1 MRRFAAALLLV
12 LPLAGQEVFRIEPA
26 RPLAALRAEALKQTP
41 PREEGLFRPPDLVN
55 VAVLDQ
61 TIRLDVRYAGTDNFL
76 GAPVYE
82 STVAYLQRPAAEA
95 LVRAHRRLK
104 ESGYGIVVHDAY
116 RPWWVTWIFWEATPK
131 DKRDFVANPVHG
143 SRHNRGCAA
152 DVTLFDLKAGETV
165 EMPSLYD
172 EMSERAYPD
181 YPGGTQRQRELRE
194 ILRDAME
201 AEGFMVYA
209 YEWWHFDYKDWR
221 HYRIGN
227 LTFRQIEGGR

>member
-1 MRRFAAALLLV
+1 MRRFAAVLLLV
-12 LPLAGQEVFRIEPA
+12 LPLGGQEVFRIEPA
-26 RPLAALRAEALKQTP
+26 RPVAQLRVEALKQTP
-41 PREEGLFRPPDLVN
+41 PREEGSFRLPDLVN
-55 VAVLDQ
+55 VASLDQ

-82 STVAYLQRPAAEA
+82 SAAAYLQRPAAEA
-95 LVRAHRRLK
+95 LARAHRRLK
-104 ESGYGIVVHDAY
+104 EPGYGIVVHDAY
-116 RPWWVTWIFWEATPK
+116 RPWWVTWIFWEATPV
-131 DKRDFVANPVHG
+131 DKRDFVANPAHG

-152 DVTLFDLKAGETV
+152 DVTLYDLKTGMTV

-181 YPGGTQRQRELRE
+181 YPGGTPRQRELRE

-201 AEGFMVYA
+201 KEGFMVYA

-221 HYRIGN
+221 HYGIGN
-227 LTFRQIEGGR
+227 QTFKQIEAGR